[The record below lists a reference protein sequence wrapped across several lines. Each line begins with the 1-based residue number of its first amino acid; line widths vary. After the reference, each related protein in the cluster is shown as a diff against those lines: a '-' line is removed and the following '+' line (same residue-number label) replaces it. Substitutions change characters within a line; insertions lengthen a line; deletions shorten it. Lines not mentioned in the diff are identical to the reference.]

1 MKPER
6 IVGVV
11 ASALCWT
18 GATLAQ
24 GSESPTPAP
33 LIEPASVW
41 SGWTLAGVVS
51 HARYREPGL
60 MQLQGPRLGVSVA
73 RELTTTGSWQ
83 LGLEG
88 QLHSSAMQYS
98 SPISGELSHVPD
110 LETDLRLTARYPLN
124 GASTAGAST
133 AWQWHALAGLAHR
146 WHYNDLRGTTSVGH
160 IGYRRLNQRVYL
172 PLGLQVTGAGPQAL
186 SAALEFTPALVG
198 THTTYMTDVGG
209 DSNATAS
216 QSSRGWGLRVGWA
229 FRPGWRLSAHHR
241 EWRTQTTDSWAST
254 INGVTKRYIEPA
266 SHWQDTGLQLSRRF

>member
-6 IVGVV
+6 IAGVV
-11 ASALCWT
+11 ATALCWA
-18 GATLAQ
+18 GAVLAQ
-24 GSESPTPAP
+24 GSEPPT
-33 LIEPASVW
+33 IEPAPTSLW
-41 SGWTLAGVVS
+41 QGWTLGGVVS

-60 MQLQGPRLGVSVA
+60 MQLQGPRLGVSAA
-73 RELTTTGSWQ
+73 RELPTTGPWQ

-88 QLHSSAMQYS
+88 QVHSSAMQYS

-110 LETDLRLTARYPLN
+110 VETDLRLTARYPFN
-124 GASTAGAST
+124 GTSTASAT
-133 AWQWHALAGLAHR
+133 PAWQWHALMGVAYR

-172 PLGLQVTGAGPQAL
+172 PLGLQVTGPGPQAL
-186 SAALEFTPALVG
+186 SAALEFTPTLAG

-216 QSSRGWGLRVGWA
+216 QSSQGWAFRVGWA

-241 EWRTQTTDSWAST
+241 EWTTQTTDSWAST
-254 INGVTKRYIEPA
+254 INGVTRRYLEPA
-266 SHWQDTGLQLSRRF
+266 SQWQDTGLQLSHQF